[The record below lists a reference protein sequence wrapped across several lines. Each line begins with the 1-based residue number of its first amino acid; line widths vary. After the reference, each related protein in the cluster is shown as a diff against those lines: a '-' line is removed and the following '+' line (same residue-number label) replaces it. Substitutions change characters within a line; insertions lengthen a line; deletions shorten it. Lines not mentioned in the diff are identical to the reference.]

1 MALWAGKWERMESD
15 PNKSQIAESE
25 RSELVEKMVLDILN
39 RKTCRKVGD
48 VVANLH
54 KVDRSI
60 SADEIHDAVRT
71 LEKKGA
77 VNLSEEKIPA
87 SFLKSLSDPW
97 TNLPLWAAVL
107 GSIVMIFSLYLLPQ
121 EGSWLGVRGVIGAVF
136 LFALPGYALT
146 GLLVQQDKPHAVERI
161 AVSVG
166 LSLAAVVLIG
176 IILGY
181 SEIGVR
187 MEPIIASMSA
197 FSIAVAILASYRNY
211 NLRDKARRTHLRFV
225 QNAGTDG

>member
-1 MALWAGKWERMESD
+1 MESD
-15 PNKSQIAESE
+15 PNQSQIAESG
-25 RSELVEKMVLDILN
+25 RSELVEKMVLDMMN

-60 SADEIHDAVRT
+60 SADEIHDAVRN
-71 LEKKGA
+71 LERQGT
-77 VNLSEEKIPA
+77 VNLSEEKMPS
-87 SFLKSLSDPW
+87 SFVKSLSDPW

-107 GSIVMIFSLYLLPQ
+107 GSILMIVSLYLLPQ
-121 EGSWLGVRGVIGAVF
+121 EGPWLGVRGVIGAVF
-136 LFALPGYALT
+136 LFAVPGYALA
-146 GLLVQQDKPHAVERI
+146 GLLVRQDKPHAVELI
-161 AVSVG
+161 AVSIG
-166 LSLAAVVLIG
+166 LSLG
-176 IILGY
+176 IVALVGIVLGY

-187 MEPIIASMSA
+187 MEPVIASMSA

-211 NLRDKARRTHLRFV
+211 SLRHRAYRTHLRFI